1 MANNFVNLTPHSIVL
16 NDGQIFEPSGLV
28 ARVTKD
34 FVVGR
39 THNGI
44 PTWREVITGMENV
57 PNVNDG
63 NTYIVS
69 GMVLEALRGFEGDC
83 YTNVVAPSTGHPS
96 TIRNEKGHIVS
107 VAGFVGRI

>member
-1 MANNFVNLTPHSIVL
+1 MIVNLTPHAICL
-16 NDGQIFEPSGLV
+16 NDGRIFPPSGAV

-34 FVVGR
+34 FVPGR
-39 THNGI
+39 TIDGI
-44 PTWREVITGMENV
+44 STWREVIVGMENV
-57 PNVNDG
+57 PNANDG

-83 YTNVVAPSTGHPS
+83 YTNIVAPSTGHPS
-96 TIRNEKGHIVS
+96 TVRNAAGHIVS